1 MKEQEEDQEADKN
14 PNNKQN
20 QTNKS
25 NRNQQMHHQR
35 FLQKLPFKHQGGNST
50 IFVYRSSQGEL
61 YIFKA
66 AQSDRS
72 DRVKCLSNEFR
83 VLQDIGQHS
92 ANVNGNQQ
100 NNNGAQQQQDNQN
113 GNNNHSNLSDGQTNI
128 ENAALNQGNQQFQ
141 QQQILEEENID
152 YHPHIVKTYGYRTN
166 FHHEN
171 IFYHVLILEFCPN
184 GSLNNALDS
193 MKEIFNPFSCDQ
205 SFQTFA
211 LGPSSAT
218 NQVQKLINQYCK
230 YTSQS
235 PQPKDIQQPHCHQN
249 HYQNLTQSIPQGVFT
264 TLNLQIHIQV
274 VRNLI
279 KQLVSAISFI
289 HSRGYYH
296 GDIKLANIL
305 LDNEFNLKLA
315 DFGTTSKNQSA
326 PTSANKSNAQRG
338 LLNSGGCKMPQP
350 HIAPEAQRE
359 GKYQKY
365 DGQKAD
371 IFSLG
376 VVLFCLVF
384 NQYPFNTAGAQS
396 FQMSQ
401 FSLKNAWNQVQ
412 CKINYLIN
420 QHPSEDILNLIDLLT
435 QMLDENPSKRPTIFE
450 VEESSWMNSTEVI
463 SIPDAIKK
471 VQVAQKQ
478 ESQRILEEL
487 QNKQKQQINQ
497 KTNAPN
503 ISSQCQSKTDD
514 RIENEEEKLNSQNS
528 NSAQSHKD
536 ILSKEHYHIR
546 LQEAKERQEKENLHT
561 QPYLK
566 VQEKETA
573 LSLQENS
580 SLQNSGEAVD

>member
-35 FLQKLPFKHQGGNST
+35 FVQKLPLKHQGNNST

-72 DRVKCLSNEFR
+72 DRIRSLSNEFR
-83 VLQDIGQHS
+83 VLQDLGQHS
-92 ANVNGNQQ
+92 ANQ
-100 NNNGAQQQQDNQN
+100 NNNQPNNIGAPQQQDNQN
-113 GNNNHSNLSDGQTNI
+113 GNNHSNISDGQTNI
-128 ENAALNQGNQQFQ
+128 ENAALNQSNQQLQ
-141 QQQILEEENID
+141 QQQILEEEVMEN
-152 YHPHIVKTYGYRTN
+152 HPHIIKTYGYRTN

-171 IFYHVLILEFCPN
+171 IFYHVLILEFCHN
-184 GSLNNALDS
+184 GSLSNALES

-211 LGPSSAT
+211 LGSSSAF
-218 NQVQKLINQYCK
+218 NQVQKLINQYSQ
-230 YTSQS
+230 YTNQS
-235 PQPKDIQQPHCHQN
+235 PQPNDIQQPHSHQSQ
-249 HYQNLTQSIPQGVFT
+249 YQNYAHCRPQAMFT

-274 VRNLI
+274 IRNLI

-289 HSRGYYH
+289 HSKGYYH

-315 DFGTTSKNQSA
+315 DFGTTSQNQSA
-326 PTSANKSNAQRG
+326 PTSANKSTTQRG

-350 HIAPEAQRE
+350 HIAPEVQKE
-359 GKYQKY
+359 GKNQKY

-412 CKINYLIN
+412 FKVNYLIH
-420 QHPSEDILNLIDLLT
+420 QHPSEDILNLTDLLT
-435 QMLDENPSKRPTIFE
+435 QMLDENPSKRPTVFE
-450 VEESSWMNSTEVI
+450 VEESSWMNSTETI

-471 VQVAQKQ
+471 VQLAQKL
-478 ESQRILEEL
+478 ESQRLLEEL

-497 KTNAPN
+497 TINAPN
-503 ISSQCQSKTDD
+503 SSSQCQNKIDD
-514 RIENEEEKLNSQNS
+514 RMEIEEEKLNSQN
-528 NSAQSHKD
+528 NNPTQSKKD
-536 ILSKEHYHIR
+536 LISKDHYHIR
-546 LQEAKERQEKENLHT
+546 LQEAKERQEKENLLT

>member
-14 PNNKQN
+14 PNNKPN

-35 FLQKLPFKHQGGNST
+35 FLQKLPFKHQGNNST

-66 AQSDRS
+66 AQSERS
-72 DRVKCLSNEFR
+72 DRIKSLSNEFR
-83 VLQDIGQHS
+83 ILQELGQLS
-92 ANVNGNQQ
+92 DNQ
-100 NNNGAQQQQDNQN
+100 NNNQPNIIGTPQQQDNQN
-113 GNNNHSNLSDGQTNI
+113 GNNHSNISDGQINI
-128 ENAALNQGNQQFQ
+128 ENAALNQSNQQQQ
-141 QQQILEEENID
+141 QQQILEEEVIEH
-152 YHPHIVKTYGYRTN
+152 HPHIVKTYGYRTN

-171 IFYHVLILEFCPN
+171 IYYHVMILEFCHN
-184 GSLNNALDS
+184 GSLTNALDC
-193 MKEIFNPFSCDQ
+193 MKEVFNPFSCDQ

-211 LGPSSAT
+211 LGSSSAT
-218 NQVQKLINQYCK
+218 NQVQKLINQQSQ
-230 YTSQS
+230 YTSHL
-235 PQPKDIQQPHCHQN
+235 PQPNAIEQPHCQQA
-249 HYQNLTQSIPQGVFT
+249 YQQNLAQRRPQAIFT

-315 DFGTTSKNQSA
+315 DFGTTSQNQSA
-326 PTSANKSNAQRG
+326 PTSANKNTAQRG
-338 LLNSGGCKMPQP
+338 LLNSGGCKIPQP
-350 HIAPEAQRE
+350 HIAPEVQRE
-359 GKYQKY
+359 GKNQKY

-412 CKINYLIN
+412 CKVNYLIH

-435 QMLDENPSKRPTIFE
+435 QMLDENPSKRPTVFE

-471 VQVAQKQ
+471 VQLAQKQ
-478 ESQRILEEL
+478 GSQRILEEL

-497 KTNAPN
+497 TINAPN
-503 ISSQCQSKTDD
+503 SSYQCQNKTED
-514 RIENEEEKLNSQNS
+514 RMEIEEEKLNSQCNNS
-528 NSAQSHKD
+528 TQSKKD
-536 ILSKEHYHIR
+536 PISKEHYHIR

-561 QPYLK
+561 QPSLK
-566 VQEKETA
+566 VQDKETA